1 MNACPT
7 YAGIGSRETPPRVLK
22 EMTEIAR
29 TLAGRGWR
37 LRSGGAEGA
46 DTAFSA
52 GSPPRKTTLLLPW
65 RDYNKIGGPNTRV
78 LDNDR
83 RESAEAVIREHHDA
97 WDRCKQGARKLHA
110 RNAAI
115 ILGENLDAPVDAVI
129 CWTEGG
135 QQLGGTATGMRLAA
149 AHGRPVLNLATM
161 TRDEVLTA
169 TERIEKTWRQQI
181 SAAPAAPPER
191 PAPAQPTGTTRSEER
206 GR

>member
-1 MNACPT
+1 M
-7 YAGIGSRETPPRVLK
+7 
-22 EMTEIAR
+22 
-29 TLAGRGWR
+29 
-37 LRSGGAEGA
+37 
-46 DTAFSA
+46 
-52 GSPPRKTTLLLPW
+52 
-65 RDYNKIGGPNTRV
+65 
-78 LDNDR
+78 
-83 RESAEAVIREHHDA
+83 
-97 WDRCKQGARKLHA
+97 
-110 RNAAI
+110 
-115 ILGENLDAPVDAVI
+115 I

-169 TERIEKTWRQQI
+169 AERIEKTWRQQI